1 MRPAKW
7 RKKNPDVTSQI
18 KCAGLA
24 YFYINRLPTSRN
36 VSQPSCVCVCTY
48 STLEFSTEQ
57 GCQIFLGAKIPK
69 WGGDTWPDFSWRKNT
84 KTEVNIQND
93 HKVYQNFPLQGLS
106 WSIKIGIFGIKCLF
120 HQATLVER
128 LSTKRLTKAA
138 PLTPSE
144 NTLILQR
151 DQGDQIGR
159 KFAQC
164 MIVYVLDSLLKI
176 TEVGHIVGLLFSTV
190 KAMH

>member
-69 WGGDTWPDFSWRKNT
+69 WVGGIHDQIFLGAKIP

-93 HKVYQNFPLQGLS
+93 YKVYQNFPLQGLS
-106 WSIKIGIFGIKCLF
+106 
-120 HQATLVER
+120 
-128 LSTKRLTKAA
+128 
-138 PLTPSE
+138 
-144 NTLILQR
+144 
-151 DQGDQIGR
+151 
-159 KFAQC
+159 
-164 MIVYVLDSLLKI
+164 
-176 TEVGHIVGLLFSTV
+176 
-190 KAMH
+190 